1 MKPSKPDSDSPLHGL
16 LRYLPILQWLPQY
29 QLSWLRA
36 DIVAGLTVWAV
47 MVPEAMAYAGI
58 AGVPPLVGL
67 YTVPIPLIAYALF
80 GTSRTMVIGPD
91 SATALISAGTVG
103 AVVASHSGATQVA
116 EYVAITSAL
125 ALIVGV
131 VFLVLGLARMGW
143 VANFIPA
150 PVMKGFI
157 QGLVWVTIIGQ
168 VPKLFGIEGVH
179 GNFFE
184 QLWAMSPELINANP
198 VTTAIGL
205 GSLALMF
212 LIGRFVPKLPS
223 ALTTVVVCIVLVSVL
238 DLGAKG
244 VDIVGSVKAGLP
256 ALAMPKFTLEQ
267 LQLLVPGALAIVLLG
282 YAESLGAAKAA
293 SSKSGGSVDPNQEL
307 VSHGP
312 ANIGSAFS
320 GGFVVVGSL
329 SKTSVSMGAGGR
341 TQMASLV
348 DAAFVILTLMFLLP
362 LFTNLPHA
370 ALAAIVIHAMI
381 GLFDFGYLK
390 NLWGQSRWELG
401 IAMVAYLGVM
411 VIGVLPGI
419 GLGVAL
425 ALLLLIYRATSPASA
440 VLGREPGRRVFR
452 DVSGRPD
459 LETTPG
465 LLIFRFDSSLFF
477 ASANHFAEALQTC
490 ITAAAQPVRQVL
502 IDAETINLMDT
513 TAAEMLR
520 DLKTSLDK
528 QGITLAFASVHD
540 LVKDKMA
547 LTGVVD
553 EVGADHFYDT
563 VLEGVEAFGNS
574 KQETTK

>member
-67 YTVPIPLIAYALF
+67 YTVPIPLIVYALF

-103 AVVASHSGATQVA
+103 AVVAHHSGASGVA

-184 QLWAMSPELINANP
+184 QLWAIAPEMAGAKP

-205 GSLALMF
+205 GSIALLF
-212 LIGRFVPKLPS
+212 LIHRFVPRLPS
-223 ALTTVVVCIVLVSVL
+223 ALTTVVVSIVLVSVFN
-238 DLGAKG
+238 LGTQG

-256 ALAMPKFTLEQ
+256 ALTMPKFTLEQ
-267 LQLLVPGALAIVLLG
+267 LQLLIPGALAIVLLG
-282 YAESLGAAKAA
+282 YAESLGASKAA
-293 SSKSGGSVDPNQEL
+293 SGKSGGRVDPNQEL
-307 VSHGP
+307 VAHGP

-329 SKTSVSMGAGGR
+329 SKTSVSMGAGGK
-341 TQMASLV
+341 TQMASLIH
-348 DAAFVILTLMFLLP
+348 AALLILTLMFLLP

-370 ALAAIVIHAMI
+370 TLAAIVIHAMI

-390 NLWGQSRWELG
+390 NLWRQSSWELG

-411 VIGVLPGI
+411 VIGVLPGM

-425 ALLLLIYRATSPASA
+425 SLVLLIYRATSPASA
-440 VLGREPGRRVFR
+440 VLGREPGGRAFH
-452 DVSGRPD
+452 DVSWRPD

-477 ASANHFAEALQTC
+477 ASATHFAEALQAR
-490 ITAAAQPVRQVL
+490 IAAAAEPVRQVL
-502 IDAETINLMDT
+502 LNAETINLLDT
-513 TAAEMLR
+513 TAAEML
-520 DLKTSLDK
+520 LELQANLDK
-528 QGITLAFASVHD
+528 KGITLAFARVHD
-540 LVKDKMA
+540 RVKDRMA
-547 LTGVVD
+547 RTGVVAA
-553 EVGADHFYDT
+553 VGADRFFDT
-563 VLEGVEAFGNS
+563 LLEGTEAFVNTN
-574 KQETTK
+574 QETAK